1 MEDSQRSDVRA
12 EYDPVAE
19 GDRVS
24 MAQTFGGHSVV
35 REIAETILLA
45 LIIFLILNTA
55 TGRFQ
60 VRGSSMEPNLHDG
73 QYLVISKLTYWFQSP
88 TRGDVVVFHPPTHM
102 EEDYIKRIIGLPGET
117 VEIRIGQ
124 VWIDGLPLVEPYITD
139 LGSYS
144 GSWTLAT
151 DEYFVLGDNR
161 RNSDDSHRWGVL
173 PRDNIVGKSW
183 LCYWPP
189 EQWGLTSHHT
199 FADLVGQNE

>member
-1 MEDSQRSDVRA
+1 
-12 EYDPVAE
+12 
-19 GDRVS
+19 
-24 MAQTFGGHSVV
+24 
-35 REIAETILLA
+35 
-45 LIIFLILNTA
+45 
-55 TGRFQ
+55 
-60 VRGSSMEPNLHDG
+60 MEPNLHDG